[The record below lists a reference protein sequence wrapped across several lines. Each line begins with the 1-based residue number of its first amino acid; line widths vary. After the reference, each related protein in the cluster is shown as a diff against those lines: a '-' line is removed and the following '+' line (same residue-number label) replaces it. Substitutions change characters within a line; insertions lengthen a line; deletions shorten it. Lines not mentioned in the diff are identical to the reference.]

1 VGGIPTDTE
10 HRVAGEIDGQTDWA
24 GVLDGA
30 DVVVHLAARVHVMDD
45 RAADRLALYRAVNVD
60 GTVHLAKAAAEA
72 GARRFVFVSS
82 IKANGEVTEAEP
94 FSETSVPAPADPY
107 GISKLEAER
116 ALLALSNDTGL
127 EVVIVRPPLMYGPG
141 VGANFGRLLRAVAR
155 GVPLP
160 FGGIEN
166 RRSLLFVGNMADA
179 LVRCAEHPAAPGET
193 FMLSDGRP
201 VSSAELVRGI
211 AQALG
216 RSPRLLNVPPRT
228 LGVLGRV
235 TGKAAAVQRLLDSLE
250 VDSSRIRRVLGWTP
264 PYRMDEGLA
273 ETAEWWRTVRQS

>member
-1 VGGIPTDTE
+1 
-10 HRVAGEIDGQTDWA
+10 
-24 GVLDGA
+24 
-30 DVVVHLAARVHVMDD
+30 
-45 RAADRLALYRAVNVD
+45 LALYRAVNVD
-60 GTVHLAKAAAEA
+60 GTVHLAKAAAAA

-82 IKANGEVTEAEP
+82 IKANGEVTDVEP
-94 FSETSVPAPADPY
+94 FSEASVPAPADPY

-116 ALLALSNDTGL
+116 ARLALSNDTGL

-141 VGANFGRLLRAVAR
+141 VGANFGRLFNAVAR

-201 VSSAELVRGI
+201 VASAELVRGI
-211 AQALG
+211 APALG
-216 RSPRLLNVPPRT
+216 RSPRLLTIPPRI

-235 TGKAAAVQRLLDSLE
+235 TGKAAAVQRLLGSLE
-250 VDSSRIRRVLGWTP
+250 VDSTHIRRVLGWTP
-264 PYRMDEGLA
+264 PYTMDEGLV
-273 ETAEWWRTVRQS
+273 ETAEWWKMLEGS